1 MIELVK
7 NQLVFSFPEIH
18 RDARCTIDF
27 QRTLRLPDDNKE
39 YPLPPGLG
47 SFALMHVDDLGER
60 LPAAWET
67 RGGVFFPMY
76 QAEAMWINF
85 DSNYPFA
92 IKIAAGKINAITGDS
107 WCNELHAD
115 PQDYLIIPK
124 QPWLDGFCVS
134 KGKIRQFVA
143 MPLGDG
149 YTTEEQLTGVADHGG
164 IQLIVYP
171 MRAEAYQQL
180 TASISDKVMFSRC
193 ETGRKK
199 QDSFMSMGLAP
210 GGLMRQ
216 KIYEDFHGIYAWDTS
231 IFSRCYVHIAN
242 SQIYHELTGNH
253 PPTNT
258 PTAGDYTAV
267 GLPWFDYYDEQAAAL
282 SGKSALANLDS
293 VAGLGIKK
301 NETPLPKNESCD
313 PKIIKNLGAVREGE
327 FW

>member
-1 MIELVK
+1 
-7 NQLVFSFPEIH
+7 
-18 RDARCTIDF
+18 
-27 QRTLRLPDDNKE
+27 
-39 YPLPPGLG
+39 
-47 SFALMHVDDLGER
+47 
-60 LPAAWET
+60 
-67 RGGVFFPMY
+67 
-76 QAEAMWINF
+76 
-85 DSNYPFA
+85 
-92 IKIAAGKINAITGDS
+92 
-107 WCNELHAD
+107 
-115 PQDYLIIPK
+115 
-124 QPWLDGFCVS
+124 
-134 KGKIRQFVA
+134 

-216 KIYEDFHGIYAWDTS
+216 KIYEDFHGIHAWDTS
-231 IFSRCYVHIAN
+231 IFSRCYVHITN
-242 SQIYHELTGNH
+242 SLIYHELTGNP

-258 PTAGDYTAV
+258 PIARDYTEA

-282 SGKSALANLDS
+282 SGKPALANLDS
-293 VAGLGIKK
+293 VVGLGIKK

-313 PKIIKNLGAVREGE
+313 PKFIENLSIVREGK